1 MVLRTYVLRDGR
13 FVRAEGLDRGKPVL
27 RSAEEWRSIYIG
39 ERRQMLRTLC
49 ILVPVFTYVTLA
61 LVLGTSVLITGL
73 FYWDIT
79 IGVILLTSAVVL
91 IVMACAVVAERM
103 AWKGPAPGLYEHGVQ
118 MDPTLFLP
126 YKELSEATV
135 GKGSVGLVPRTPP
148 RRRPPSIG
156 HPVSWTMTKELL
168 GEDGVAA
175 LVAKVAGQGE
185 GDEPP
190 RLVIY
195 GPGGPG

>member
-1 MVLRTYVLRDGR
+1 MLRTYVLRDGR
-13 FVRAEGLDRGKPVL
+13 FERAEGLDRGKPVL

-39 ERRQMLRTLC
+39 QRRQGLKFTC
-49 ILVPVFTYVTLA
+49 ILVPILTYVTLA

-103 AWKGPAPGLYEHGVQ
+103 AWKGPTPGLYEHGVQ

-126 YKELSEATV
+126 YKELSEAKV
-135 GKGSVGLVPRTPP
+135 FKVSVGLVPRTPP

-156 HPVSWTMTKELL
+156 HPVSWAMPKELL
-168 GEDGVAA
+168 GEDGVAV

-185 GDEPP
+185 GDAPP